1 MAKFRVVMSNYQRT
15 EIVEGKDLATVVS
28 NFKKQ
33 IAEHNKTVLATTKNK
48 NFFNAILSIE
58 EVTE

>member
-1 MAKFRVVMSNYQRT
+1 MSNYQRT